1 MFPRSVADRLRRG
14 TRSIALLVML
24 LLVSGAVRAAV
35 SRQSAAP
42 APAND
47 PIVARVE
54 NRAIRLSEVQDLKK
68 KNQDRYQKETGQPA
82 PGAFEQFFMRAGLEE
97 AVRIRLVELDAR
109 ARGMTVSDA
118 RAESVMKLDPFF
130 RTGKS
135 FDPAR
140 YQAYK
145 AENPKSFAE
154 ARDQARSLLLYQ
166 DRLRT
171 LERELRPSTDEVAR
185 MAQSKDV
192 KARVRYALVSDI
204 HYDGVNDPSDEE
216 LRAFYEKE
224 KGELARPAELA
235 FTAAT
240 VPFAGAPSTA
250 AVRARAAELLAA
262 AKAGAPFDSLLRA
275 PAVVSTSGVWRPGA
289 NAGLFN
295 KNPTL
300 AQDALKLPSGSI
312 LPELV
317 VADDAVA
324 VVRVDRTST
333 GSVPKLSQI
342 AVDLRARWRAQKIQA
357 QEANAAR
364 AFYDAHPDSFT
375 TEAWSVRWARVDSS
389 QLAAPTPKDKD
400 LEEWYEGH
408 RGEFAR
414 LDPAGGGIQ
423 TRPFAEVKPQV
434 ALRWQAEQRAF
445 AARRLADDLA
455 TQWPKGKS
463 GPNSRA
469 ITGSG
474 PAWLVRGGLLPPG
487 LERALADSAMSWNT
501 PRALVVHDAKGFAV
515 VGLVRY
521 EPRYRTAFEVVEPRV
536 RELAFNRRVAAD
548 RAAARDWYDAH
559 PERFTTGNGYAIAYV
574 LSPPPPPARVDVPP
588 AAIERYY
595 REHQAELGTPP
606 EVHVRHILVST
617 EKRSDGEAQDI
628 ATRLLTRVRGGESF
642 AQLARAASDDL
653 ANKDQG
659 GDLGWVRR
667 GATVPAFE
675 RAAFAL
681 TKAQPLSNLVRTQF
695 GYHLIQLVDRR
706 EGKVPPFEDLRVS
719 IGQTLAAQ
727 YGDTLARLAAERL
740 LREST
745 SYDELLTKADQR
757 KLGSQLLRWYEG
769 QPLNGPAT
777 IDELRADAPNVAPKG
792 MFPRLYKFVRQGY
805 IVAALDT
812 VLTPRALSFE
822 ESQDRALQEKQ
833 RERGVAAAKARA
845 DRIER
850 DLKAGLSW
858 EQAIETAGGETETQ
872 LMPRGVGLPTLG
884 TIEGL
889 DAILYGPGA
898 DTLAVGGWRRL
909 TTPRGDLF
917 VQLLERTVPASAT
930 DPAALRASATAVLNR
945 RMYDYIERLRSR
957 YPVTVLR
964 ADLAERIPPPP
975 EI

>member
-14 TRSIALLVML
+14 TRSIVVLVL
-24 LLVSGAVRAAV
+24 LLFVTGVVRAAV
-35 SRQSAAP
+35 SRSSAP
-42 APAND
+42 SAND
-47 PIVARVE
+47 PVVARVE
-54 NRAIRLSEVQDLKK
+54 NHAIRLSEVEDLKK
-68 KNQDRYQKETGQPA
+68 KNQDRYQRETGQAP
-82 PGAFEQFFMRAGLEE
+82 PGAFEKFFMRAGLEE
-97 AVRIRLVELDAR
+97 AVRMRLIELDAR
-109 ARGMTVSDA
+109 AQGLSVSDA

-130 RTGKS
+130 RTGNA

-145 AENPKSFAE
+145 AGNPKSFAE
-154 ARDQARSLLLYQ
+154 AREQARSLLLYQ
-166 DRLRT
+166 QRMRT
-171 LERELRPSTDEVAR
+171 LERELAPSTAEVAR
-185 MAQSKDV
+185 MARAKDV
-192 KARVRYALVSDI
+192 KARVRYVLVSDI
-204 HYDGVNDPSDEE
+204 HYDGVHDPTDEE

-224 KGELARPAELA
+224 KGDLARPAELA

-240 VPFAGAPSTA
+240 VPYAGAPSMA
-250 AVRARAAELLAA
+250 EVRARGAELLAA

-275 PAVVSTSGVWRPGA
+275 PGVVSTSGVWRPGA
-289 NAGLFN
+289 NAGLFS
-295 KNPTL
+295 KNPSL
-300 AQDALKLPSGSI
+300 AQGSLKLSSGSI
-312 LPELV
+312 VPELV

-333 GSVPKLSQI
+333 GSVPPLSQV
-342 AVDLRARWRAQKIQA
+342 AVDLRARWRARKIQA
-357 QEANAAR
+357 EEANAAR

-389 QLAAPTPKDKD
+389 STASPEPKDKD
-400 LEEWYEGH
+400 LEAWYEGH

-414 LDPAGGGIQ
+414 LDPSGGGIQ
-423 TRPFAEVKPQV
+423 TRPYADVKPQV
-434 ALRWQAEQRAF
+434 AVRWRAEQRAL

-455 TQWPKGKS
+455 TAWSKGKS
-463 GPNSRA
+463 GPTSRA
-469 ITGSG
+469 IVAGG
-474 PAWLVRGGLLPPG
+474 PAWLVRGGTLPQG
-487 LERALADSAMSWNT
+487 LDRVLADSAQSWDRA
-501 PRALVVHDAKGFAV
+501 PRALVVHDPKGFAV

-536 RELAFNRRVAAD
+536 RELVFNQRVAAD

-559 PERFTTGNGYAIAYV
+559 PERFTTGNGYSIVSVVIA
-574 LSPPPPPARVDVPP
+574 SPPTARVDVPP

-617 EKRSDGEAQDI
+617 DKRGDSEAQDI
-628 ATRLLTRVRGGESF
+628 ATRLLARLRQGESF
-642 AQLARAASDDL
+642 VQLARAVSDDP
-653 ANKDQG
+653 ANKDDG

-681 TKAQPLSNLVRTQF
+681 TKEQPLSNVVRTQF

-706 EGKVPPFEDLRVS
+706 EGKVPPLEEVRVS
-719 IGQTLAAQ
+719 IGQSLAVQ

-740 LREST
+740 RREVKD
-745 SYDELLTKADQR
+745 YDDLLAKSEQR
-757 KLGSQLLRWYEG
+757 QLSSQFVRWYEG
-769 QPLNGPAT
+769 QALNGPAT
-777 IDELRADAPNVAPKG
+777 IDELRADAANLAPKA
-792 MFPRLYKFVRQGY
+792 MFPRIYKFQRNSY

-812 VLTPRALSFE
+812 LLPPRPLSFE

-833 RERGVAAAKARA
+833 RERGIAAAKARA
-845 DRIER
+845 DRIEK
-850 DLKAGLSW
+850 DLKAGVPW
-858 EQAIETAGGETETQ
+858 ERAIETAGGETETQ

-889 DAILYGPGA
+889 DPVLYGPGE

-909 TTPRGDLF
+909 QTPRGDLF
-917 VQLLERTVPASAT
+917 VQLLERAVPETST
-930 DPAALRASATAVLNR
+930 DPASLRASQAAVLNR

-957 YPVTVLR
+957 YAVTVLR